1 MLQLGDFKL
10 PTFGD
15 LVNGGEAM
23 IGNVVEGLIE
33 GVTGEKV
40 ELTPGNGVDNTRV
53 EGARGKGE
61 IKFEQKLATLDDQEK
76 LRREVEQKLTKLQTE
91 VTKLKMKQQ
100 SDRQLRPAVTGQG
113 HQFATNQMM
122 GGSGQQQLPILL
134 ALTRAVPGLAHDP
147 LILMSLMQQMG
158 NGGFGGMDPM
168 TFAAMQ
174 ALSGVFAPQPQPMVR
189 ALNAPQP
196 NPVVTIPQP
205 NPNP

>member
-76 LRREVEQKLTKLQTE
+76 LRREVEQKLTKIQTE
-91 VTKLKMKQQ
+91 LTKLKLKQN
-100 SDRQLRPAVTGQG
+100 SERQLRPAVTGQG
-113 HQFATNQMM
+113 QRFVPPNQMM
-122 GGSGQQQLPILL
+122 AAGQQQLPIML
-134 ALTRAVPGLAHDP
+134 ALSRAVPGLSSDP
-147 LILMSLMQQMG
+147 FFMMTLMQQMS
-158 NGGFGGMDPM
+158 NGTFGGLDPM
-168 TFAAMQ
+168 AFAAMQ
-174 ALSGVFAPQPQPMVR
+174 TFSNVFAPQPVVR
-189 ALNAPQP
+189 ALNAAPQP
-196 NPVVTIPQP
+196 NPVVNIPQP